1 MAALVTYGWNPFQE
15 RVDCII
21 TPPEVIKPSAQETRR
36 EFVPRYAP
44 FFAKDFELY
53 KQGSN
58 TPLVLGVDYAF
69 AHPFTKF
76 ATKYNRNVYGSVVL
90 LKQID
95 AVLTGTYSTIGGPF
109 TLNEPAYVTLVAN
122 IVNSPRQAYW
132 DDLVDVPTEFP
143 SDPHEHPATLSY
155 DYLEMM
161 SRLENLILVMS
172 GTDTGAGE
180 LTLKQ
185 LLEEHLAKGLPEA
198 HTATPG
204 SVGLGLTAN
213 VPKATL
219 EDLLGNSDNNS
230 ISIKVLKEAFRLYGK
245 NQLDLN

>member
-1 MAALVTYGWNPFQE
+1 MAMVTYGWNPFQE

-21 TPPEVIKPSAQETRR
+21 TPPEVIKPSDQDARR

-44 FFAKDFELY
+44 FFAKDFQLFM
-53 KQGSN
+53 QGSN
-58 TPLVLGVDYAF
+58 TPLVPGVDYAF

-76 ATKYNRNVYGSVVL
+76 ATKYNRNVYGSIVL
-90 LKQID
+90 LKPIT
-95 AVLTGTYSTIGGPF
+95 AILTATYSTIGEPF
-109 TLNEPAYVTLVAN
+109 VLDEPAYATLVAN
-122 IVNSPRQAYW
+122 IANSPRQAYW

-143 SDPHEHPATLSY
+143 PDPHEHPATLSY

-185 LLEEHLAKGLPEA
+185 LLQEHIAKGLPEA

-204 SVGLGLTAN
+204 SVGLDLTAN
-213 VPKATL
+213 APKATL
-219 EDLLGNSDNNS
+219 EDLLGNSDNAM
-230 ISIKVLKEAFRLYGK
+230 ITVKTLKEAFRMFSK
-245 NQLDLN
+245 DQLDLN

>member
-1 MAALVTYGWNPFQE
+1 MAMITYGWNPFQE

-44 FFAKDFELY
+44 FFAKDFKLY
-53 KQGSN
+53 QQGST

-69 AHPFTKF
+69 AHPFSGF
-76 ATKYNRNVYGSVVL
+76 ATKYNRNVYGSVVM
-90 LKQID
+90 LKQFN
-95 AVLTGTYSTIGGPF
+95 AVLTAEYSTIGGPF
-109 TLNEPAYVTLVAN
+109 VLNETAFATLVAN
-122 IVNSPRQAYW
+122 IINSPRQAYW
-132 DDLVDVPTEFP
+132 DDLTDVPVEFP
-143 SDPHEHPATLSY
+143 PDPHEHPATLSY

-172 GTDTGAGE
+172 GSDSGAGE

-185 LLEEHLAKGLPEA
+185 LFEEHIAKHLPEA
-198 HTATPG
+198 HGATPG
-204 SVGLGLTAN
+204 SVGLDLVGN

-219 EDLLGNSDNNS
+219 DDLLGNSDNNT
-230 ISIKVLKEAFRLYGK
+230 ISVAVLKEAFRMYGRD
-245 NQLDLN
+245 QLDLN